1 MLKVILF
8 RNRVQVCRIGLRHG
22 GQCSETGGDAESFPA
37 SRLALGESRLMEQEK
52 FTSVFCARPQNF
64 AWFLGAGTSRAAGL
78 PTATDIIWDLKR
90 QYYCREENQEIT
102 RQDVQNPGV
111 RDRIQS
117 FMEARDFPA
126 QWADDE
132 YAIYFEKMFGEDKE
146 RQRRYLRAIL
156 SEDRVTLS
164 VGNRVLA
171 ALMISGLCRV
181 VFTTNFDS
189 VVEKAV
195 AEVGERSLSAYHL
208 EGSNSAVE
216 ALNNE
221 EYPLYCK
228 LHGDFRYDSLKNL
241 SADLERQNNALSRCL
256 VDAGN
261 RFGLIVAG
269 YSGRDASIM
278 SLFRTVLDSHNPF
291 PNGLYWT
298 GIKGFAT
305 PPSVDDLLKRAR
317 EKGVDAHYVPIETFD
332 ALLLRLW
339 RNIDK
344 KSPELDAR
352 VRKARIASVRIALP
366 QPGRGRPLLR
376 LNALPI
382 ISMPR
387 SCVALTFR
395 SAKDWE
401 DLRLARNRS
410 KGNLI
415 LTKSDR
421 IWCWGVGNQLVA
433 AFGDDLL
440 SADTCDLPTDLTSSE
455 NLHFKRFVEEA
466 LCAALAKGKP
476 LLSRT
481 TRDSAFLIAD
491 RHAKTKSGLEA
502 LSHVV
507 GGISGTIPGILAPVT
522 EQHPEPV
529 KVDWAEAVQ
538 VSIDFKN
545 GRPWLL
551 LDPDIWIWPARA
563 RHAAVAFLD
572 ERRSDRFNQKYNTI
586 LDAWIRIVL
595 GTDERKVE
603 VSLRPFD
610 GGSDAENP
618 SFSIGSRTAFARRLV
633 S

>member
-1 MLKVILF
+1 M
-8 RNRVQVCRIGLRHG
+8 
-22 GQCSETGGDAESFPA
+22 D
-37 SRLALGESRLMEQEK
+37 QEK

-64 AWFLGAGTSRAAGL
+64 AWFLGAGASRAAGL

-102 RQDVQNPGV
+102 RQDVQNSAV

-117 FMEARDFPA
+117 FMEARGFPG
-126 QWADDE
+126 QWTDSE
-132 YAIYFEKMFGEDKE
+132 YAIYFETMFGGNKE
-146 RQRRYLRAIL
+146 RQRKYLKEIL

-171 ALMISGLCRV
+171 ALMISNLCRV

-208 EGSNSAVE
+208 EGAGSALQ
-216 ALNNE
+216 ALNDE

-241 SADLERQNNALSRCL
+241 PADVERQNEALSECL
-256 VDAGN
+256 VNAGN

-278 SLFRTVLDSHNPF
+278 ALFRSVLDSHNPF
-291 PNGLYWT
+291 PHGLYWT
-298 GIKGFAT
+298 GIKGFEI
-305 PPSVDDLLKRAR
+305 PPAVDELLTLAR
-317 EKGVDAHYVPIETFD
+317 EKSVDAHYVPIETFD

-344 KSPELDAR
+344 KSPQLDAR
-352 VRKARIASVRIALP
+352 VRKARVASVHIALP
-366 QPGRGRPLLR
+366 TAGKGKPLLR
-376 LNALPI
+376 LNALPV

-387 SCVALTFR
+387 SCEALAFQDAM
-395 SAKDWE
+395 SWE
-401 DLRLARNRS
+401 DIREARNRS
-410 KGNLI
+410 KGKLI

-421 IWCWGVGNQLVA
+421 VWCWGLGDQLAA

-440 SADTCDLPTDLTSSE
+440 SAEPYDLPTDFTSSE
-455 NLHFKRFVEEA
+455 NLHFKGFVEEA
-466 LCAALAKGKP
+466 LGTALAREKP

-481 TRDSAFLIAD
+481 TRDSAFLIVD
-491 RHAKTKSGLEA
+491 PHAKIKSGLEA
-502 LSHVV
+502 LSHAVD
-507 GGISGTIPGILAPVT
+507 GAIFGTIPGLLAPVT
-522 EQHPEPV
+522 EQHSQPV

-538 VSIDFKN
+538 VSIDFKD
-545 GRPWLL
+545 GRAWLV

-563 RHAAVAFLD
+563 RRDAVGFLD
-572 ERRSDRFNQKYNTI
+572 ERRSDRFNRKYNAI

-595 GTDERKVE
+595 GTDKRNVE
-603 VSLRPFD
+603 VSVRPFD
-610 GGSDAENP
+610 LGSDAENP
-618 SFSIGSRTAFARRLV
+618 SFSLVSRTAFARRLA